1 MKNFAGPS
9 DLTGGKLGAAD
20 AAMPG
25 ESVNSF
31 GQLYLRMTPKSS
43 LLPLENVS
51 MADRVEGK
59 LREYFEEMAF
69 KPGDSLP
76 NELEI
81 SQKLSVS
88 RPIVRE
94 ALSRLRMLGM
104 IETKPRRG
112 MVMSKPDLLGG
123 LERVLN
129 PLILSKENLDDI
141 FELRLILEMGIAEF
155 LFARRSEEKLR
166 ELEEIVVRQE
176 RLPMLGKEDEVEF
189 HGKLYEMTENQTF
202 KRFQSLLMPVFD
214 HVFREYHEHG
224 RRTNVTSTVT
234 HRDLLNVLRTGTPAV
249 FREAMLNHLAP
260 YFSSI
265 ANRSSLVAEST

>member
-1 MKNFAGPS
+1 MSSKN
-9 DLTGGKLGAAD
+9 
-20 AAMPG
+20 
-25 ESVNSF
+25 
-31 GQLYLRMTPKSS
+31 S
-43 LLPLENVS
+43 LVPLETVS
-51 MADRVEGK
+51 MADRVEEK

-81 SQKLSVS
+81 SQKLGVS

-104 IETKPRRG
+104 IDSKPRRG
-112 MVMSKPDLLGG
+112 MTMSKPDLLGG

-155 LFARRSEEKLR
+155 LFARRSEEKLC
-166 ELEEIVVRQE
+166 ELEAIVTQQE
-176 RLPMLGKEDEVEF
+176 QLPVLTKEDEINF

-202 KRFQSLLMPVFD
+202 SRFQTLLLPVFE
-214 HVFREYHEHG
+214 HVFREYYEHG
-224 RRTNVTSTVT
+224 RRLNVTTQVT
-234 HRDLLNVLRTGTPAV
+234 HRDLLNILKTGTPVA
-249 FREAMLNHLAP
+249 FREAMLKHLEP

-265 ANRSSLVAEST
+265 KHR